1 MIDPLYQRV
10 QDALNSLALTTMP
23 SVLDSLTQQ
32 AAANNWSALQFLDEL
47 TQTELAARA
56 ERDVQRKMRLARF
69 PFHKTLDEFDFA
81 FQPSVNERQIR
92 DLATM
97 RFAAHAEN
105 ILFLGPPGVGKTHL
119 AVSLGICAILQ
130 GMSVLFYA
138 LPDLIQTLARDA
150 KADRLNQRLLMLSRP
165 QLLII
170 DEMGYFSLDKRSAH
184 FLFQLVSRRYQHG
197 SIVLTSNKSYTEW
210 GDVFSDT
217 VLAGALLDRLLHHSV
232 TVNMRGS
239 SYRLKDKLKVII
251 PTTKKAKEA

>member
-1 MIDPLYQRV
+1 MIDPIYQRV
-10 QDALNSLALTTMP
+10 QAALKSLDLTTRP
-23 SVLDSLTQQ
+23 TVLDSLTQQ
-32 AAANNWSALQFLDEL
+32 AAANHWSARHFLDEL
-47 TQTELAARA
+47 TQTELAAST
-56 ERDVQRKMRLARF
+56 EHDVLRQMRQACF
-69 PFHKTLDEFDFA
+69 PFHKTLNEFVFA

-92 DLATM
+92 DLATL

-138 LPDLIQTLARDA
+138 LPDLIQTLAREA
-150 KADRLNQRLLMLSRP
+150 KADRLNQRLLTLSRP

-184 FLFQLVSRRYQHG
+184 FLFQLVSHRYQHG
-197 SIVLTSNKSYTEW
+197 SIILTSHKSYTEW

-217 VLAGALLDRLLHHSV
+217 VLASALLDRLLHHSS
-232 TVNMRGS
+232 TVNIRGS
-239 SYRLKDKLKVII
+239 SLRLKDKLKVMS
-251 PTTKKAKEA
+251 K